1 MVHFPRLIFALCTIL
16 IIQVRAQKISL
27 FFITTP
33 ASTPSVSKAVLRYDK
48 DFAYSY
54 TFDDAT
60 IDAFTAGLPV
70 MRGGLVSGNGATF
83 PGLFYTDGCGNSLP
97 FCGGIA
103 WNTANQYGID
113 VHTGNVAAQL
123 RWGQLDTLYEAGW
136 DVMNHS
142 YSHKSRWTFPMTPTD
157 YLDEIEQND
166 IAVRNKTRR
175 RIEMPVFVVPASDDY
190 YGNSA
195 FALEHKIVFDQSAN
209 TLGYGG
215 LRVDTLQNLSGLK
228 VHRTDLFDV
237 FRNMVPRFIDS
248 VALKSRNGVKIW
260 YSEFSHR
267 IDEFNTA
274 ATNYNFYYF
283 KAHLESIA
291 NQYGKTGQ
299 DRMWMAPPQEIYE
312 YLIMRKTL
320 NFTPQLVSN
329 RLDISFNLQQVPTWL
344 RRKTITLV
352 VNSTTDFNRIDVPSG
367 VKMTF
372 KGTGNQKIINLD
384 FTDFKVATKDV
395 KTDPSVLQLFPN
407 PVKNILIV
415 NLETIKTEKIEAS
428 IFDISGKLIFQKE
441 FEQPNFQMST
451 ADFPSGLYFMRVRQG
466 EVFFRQKFVKQ

>member
-1 MVHFPRLIFALCTIL
+1 MIHFPRLIFALCTIL
-16 IIQVRAQKISL
+16 TIQLNAQKISV
-27 FFITTP
+27 FFTTTP
-33 ASTPSVSKAVLRYDK
+33 TSTPSVSKAVLRYDK

-60 IDAFTAGLPV
+60 SDAFTAALPV

-83 PGLFYTDGCGNSLP
+83 PGLFYTDGCGNALP

-113 VHTGNVAAQL
+113 VHTGNVAGQL

-142 YSHKSRWTFPMTPTD
+142 YSHKSRWTFPMTATD
-157 YLDEIEQND
+157 YTNEIEQND

-175 RIEMPVFVVPASDDY
+175 RVEMPVFVNPASDDY
-190 YGNSA
+190 YSSP
-195 FALEHKIVFDQSAN
+195 ALALGHKIVFDQSAN

-215 LRVDTLQNLSGLK
+215 LRVDSLPNLSGL
-228 VHRTDLFDV
+228 VLHRTDLYDV
-237 FRNMVPRFIDS
+237 FRNNVPRFIDA
-248 VALKSRNGVKIW
+248 VASKSKNGVKMW

-299 DRMWMAPPQEIYE
+299 DRMWMAPSQEVYE
-312 YLIMRKTL
+312 YLVMRQTAD
-320 NFTPQLVSN
+320 FTSQLVSN
-329 RLDISFNLQQVPTWL
+329 RLDISVNLQQVPTWL
-344 RRKTITLV
+344 RRKTMTLV
-352 VNSTTDFNRIDVPSG
+352 VNSAVDFNRVDVPSG
-367 VKMTF
+367 VKITF
-372 KGTGNQKIINLD
+372 KGIGNQKIINLD
-384 FTDFKVATKDV
+384 FTDFKVGTENV

-407 PVKNILIV
+407 PVKNILTV
-415 NLETIKTEKIEAS
+415 DLATVKSGKIKAT
-428 IFDISGKLIFQKE
+428 IFDISGKLMFQKD
-441 FEQPNFQMST
+441 FEQSKFPIPT
-451 ADFPSGLYFMRVRQG
+451 ADLPSGLYFINVRQG
-466 EVFFRQKFVKQ
+466 EAFFRGKFVKE